1 MFCNFLFL
9 FLFDSFNLIT
19 ISILSTAIMTGVFR
33 NFDYDSLGY
42 AEYGSKA
49 GEKEEVQQ
57 LTDGVRSIFAKT
69 RGGLT
74 RTASRPIN
82 GITRALS
89 DGYYGASYIPDQSG
103 KSSNMPLHNLSTA
116 MTAI

>member
-1 MFCNFLFL
+1 
-9 FLFDSFNLIT
+9 
-19 ISILSTAIMTGVFR
+19 MTGVFR

-103 KSSNMPLHNLSTA
+103 KSLNTSLHNLSAT
-116 MTAI
+116 MTDV